1 MQQSVY
7 VAWQDRR
14 IVPGSRGEPVTPT
27 ESNDLML
34 ELFSPSAHLE
44 RRDAGFA
51 RSVSFEARITK
62 GRDELHE
69 WRLYNPPPYEMRA
82 SLYEQ
87 TEADQL
93 AFVQWVEYEQ
103 QDGPTQSPLIV
114 YTLTV
119 PVERGVIEFA
129 DSYYARN
136 QRLTMRLAL
145 VEPSQV
151 AHSQRSHLE
160 SVTDPATC
168 RYCRFMG
175 LSFVPVTESVPR

>member
-1 MQQSVY
+1 M
-7 VAWQDRR
+7 
-14 IVPGSRGEPVTPT
+14 TPT
-27 ESNDLML
+27 ESNDLRL

-69 WRLYNPPPYEMRA
+69 WRLYTPPPYEMGA

-87 TEADQL
+87 TGADQL
-93 AFVQWVEYEQ
+93 AFVQWVQYEQ
-103 QDGPTQSPLIV
+103 HDGPTQSPLIV

-129 DSYYARN
+129 DSYYARH
-136 QRLTMRLAL
+136 QRLTLRLEL
-145 VEPSQV
+145 VEPGEV
-151 AHSQRSHLE
+151 AHSQRSRSE

-175 LSFVPVTESVPR
+175 LSFVPVTQRMPR